1 MTRIPRGCK
10 NYGGPLA
17 TAMERSREIFF
28 DSFTSWGY
36 SVFAPSRVQ
45 LLSIYWDRLP
55 TAVRDR
61 IIPMSTPFGEQGC
74 LCPDLTL
81 SAVSHLSAHHA
92 PEERPLRI
100 CYAGQIFRM
109 PTPPET
115 DIERY
120 QAGAELLGWEGHGAD
135 VEMLSLMVNTLDRLH
150 QEDAIVVLG
159 DVNIIE
165 YLLRSVEPSIAAAL
179 GEALLAG
186 SLSDYFSI
194 LESRRVPEPSLSH
207 LSILPTLKGD
217 IRVLDEAARK
227 LPGDTPLSDL
237 RQISTELRLL
247 GFEDRIR
254 FDLSLL
260 RRLGYYS
267 GPVFEIYSPRC
278 GKALGGGGR
287 YDRLLNLY
295 GIVGQAVGFGLDLEL
310 VTSSASRGETPH
322 QQTVMAWTG
331 EMDPAKALSAAES
344 MRKQGL
350 AVELSWTPSRKASV
364 ALARRRKYRWWT
376 DLSRETVFDLAENTS
391 LAKNIWLE
399 ARKKC

>member
-1 MTRIPRGCK
+1 MTRIPRGCR
-10 NYGGPLA
+10 NYGDPLA
-17 TAMERSREIFF
+17 EAMERSRQVFF

-55 TAVRDR
+55 AVVRDR
-61 IIPMSTPFGEQGC
+61 IIPMTTPFGEQGC

-115 DIERY
+115 DIEQY

-135 VEMLSLMVNTLDRLH
+135 VEMLSLMMNTLDRLH

-165 YLLRSVEPSIAAAL
+165 HLLRSVEPSVAAAL
-179 GEALLAG
+179 GDALLRG

-194 LESRRVPEPSLSH
+194 LESRRVPEPTLSH
-207 LSILPTLKGD
+207 LSVLPTLKGD
-217 IRVLDEAARK
+217 DRVLDEAARK

-237 RQISTELRLL
+237 RQISKELHLL

-287 YDRLLNLY
+287 YDRLLTLY
-295 GIVGQAVGFGLDLEL
+295 GIVGQAVGFGIDLEL
-310 VTSSASRGETPH
+310 VTSSTSRDETSHP
-322 QQTVMAWTG
+322 QTVMAWTG
-331 EMDPAKALSAAES
+331 ELDPAKALSAAES
-344 MRKQGL
+344 IRRKGL
-350 AVELSWTPSRKASV
+350 PVELSWTPSRKTSI
-364 ALARRRKYRWWT
+364 ALARRRRYRWWT
-376 DLSRETVFDLAENTS
+376 DLSGETVFDLAENAA
-391 LAKNIWLE
+391 LEKGIWLE
-399 ARKKC
+399 ARGKC